1 VETLLRKRITAD
13 GMCKPL
19 GQEHAKSM
27 TDRDEFLRWVKSALY
42 EAEVALLNGDE
53 APRRRSGP
61 VTSP

>member
-42 EAEVALLNGDE
+42 EAEVALSSTATRPHVGALV
-53 APRRRSGP
+53 P
-61 VTSP
+61 